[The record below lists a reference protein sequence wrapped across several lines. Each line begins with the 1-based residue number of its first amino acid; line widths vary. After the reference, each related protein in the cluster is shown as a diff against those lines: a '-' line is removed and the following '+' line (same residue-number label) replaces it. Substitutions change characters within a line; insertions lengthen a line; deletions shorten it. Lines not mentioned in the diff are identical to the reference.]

1 MIKLTQGDHK
11 VLTWLLKDSLGGNSK
26 TAMVAAISPADYDE
40 TLSTLRYALVGGCFA
55 AEREGRPNYSALPS
69 DQAKK
74 IKNKAVI
81 NEDPNA
87 KLIRELKEELAVL
100 RIRMTGASSEAVYDA
115 TIPPEQQ
122 IVQYKTK
129 DGEIKTISKADLQ
142 DQLEASERLM
152 ASVSETW
159 EEKLVR
165 TQEIQK
171 EREDALEALG
181 ITIEKN
187 LVGVHTPKK
196 VRFGWDLDTQS
207 EVDPNLALSDA
218 TFG

>member
-1 MIKLTQGDHK
+1 
-11 VLTWLLKDSLGGNSK
+11 
-26 TAMVAAISPADYDE
+26 
-40 TLSTLRYALVGGCFA
+40 
-55 AEREGRPNYSALPS
+55 
-69 DQAKK
+69 
-74 IKNKAVI
+74 
-81 NEDPNA
+81 
-87 KLIRELKEELAVL
+87 
-100 RIRMTGASSEAVYDA
+100 MTGASSEAIYDA
-115 TIPPEQQ
+115 SIPPEQQ

-159 EEKLVR
+159 EDKLVR

-196 VRFGWDLDTQS
+196 VCNSWEGAAYRS
-207 EVDPNLALSDA
+207 SNLNHVFLSDA
-218 TFG
+218 TLGQS